1 MVKINKTVYY
11 CISSELISKNEIDII
26 KKASKYG
33 DVIIGLLTDEAI
45 AEYKRIPFLNYEERF
60 QVISNIKNV
69 KKVVPQKTR
78 DYKKNLEKFKPNY
91 VVHEDNFW
99 KVGIQ
104 KKIRSS
110 IIKTLKKW
118 NGKLI
123 EIKSKNENN
132 NNIFEEKIDSVNDL
146 PQTRLSKLK
155 RLIQVKDIVKVM
167 EVHSPISA
175 LMVEKLSI
183 ENKNKIKEFEA
194 FWSSSLTDS
203 VLRGKPDNESVD
215 ISSRIQTVND
225 IFEVT
230 TKPLI
235 FDADTGGKP
244 EHIGFVIKNLERLG
258 VSAAIIE
265 DKIGLK
271 RNSLFGNKVRQK
283 QDSISNF
290 CKKIRIAKNAQKT
303 KEFMLIARIE
313 SLILEAGIEDALTR
327 AARYIKAGADAIM
340 IHSKNK
346 NPSEI
351 KNFCKKYNLFSNR
364 RPLVLVPTT
373 YNSIKESELV
383 DLKVNVVIYANHLMR
398 SAIPSIKA
406 TALSILKHERSLEID
421 NKLMS
426 IDEILNIIPGTK
438 N

>member
-1 MVKINKTVYY
+1 MLKVSKTVYY
-11 CISSELISKNEIDII
+11 CISSELISKSEIDII
-26 KKASKYG
+26 TKASKYG
-33 DVIIGLLTDEAI
+33 DVIVGLLTDEAI

-60 QVISNIKNV
+60 QIVSNIKQV
-69 KKVVPQKTR
+69 KKVVPQTTR
-78 DYKKNLEKFKPNY
+78 DYKKNLEKLKPNY
-91 VVHEDNFW
+91 VVHEDNLW

-104 KKIRSS
+104 KKIRFS

-123 EIKSKNENN
+123 EIKSENIN
-132 NNIFEEKIDSVNDL
+132 NSFEEKIDSINHL

-175 LMVEKLSI
+175 LMVEKISI

-265 DKIGLK
+265 DKVGLK
-271 RNSLFGNKVRQK
+271 RNSLFGNKVKQK

-290 CKKIRIAKNAQKT
+290 CKKIKIAKNAQKT
-303 KEFMLIARIE
+303 KEFMVIARIE
-313 SLILEAGIEDALTR
+313 SLILEAGIDDALTR

-364 RPLVLVPTT
+364 KPLVLVPTT

-383 DLKVNVVIYANHLMR
+383 ALKVNVVIYANHLIR

-426 IDEILNIIPGTK
+426 IDEILNLIPGTK